1 MIGESIDKY
10 AKFLS
15 AAIALKNNDNW
26 KIVSEI
32 LTEELKKLDIQGRF
46 IDGNELYRNQGKRIQ
61 LNLILDSINDSSNLF
76 AQLKAHEARL
86 KVPGNY
92 DA

>member
-1 MIGESIDKY
+1 MIGEDVDKY

-32 LTEELKKLDIQGRF
+32 LTEELQKLDIQGRF

-61 LNLILDSINDSSNLF
+61 LNFMLETINNSSNLF
-76 AQLKAHEARL
+76 AQLKAREARL
-86 KVPGNY
+86 KVSGNY